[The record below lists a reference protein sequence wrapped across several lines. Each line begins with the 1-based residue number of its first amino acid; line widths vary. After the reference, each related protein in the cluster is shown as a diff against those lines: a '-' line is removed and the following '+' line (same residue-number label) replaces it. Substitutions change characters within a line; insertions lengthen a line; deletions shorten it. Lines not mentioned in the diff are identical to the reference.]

1 MSVAREIAET
11 LLTCVVGAFGG
22 RLLGEGIWRWRE
34 VSRLTAERD
43 SIAVDLAR
51 ERNARIE
58 AERKAAVRDDRLAWS
73 AKSKAVLRRRMGHVI
88 GQARAW
94 KRVAVAYGWTRG
106 DKAPPGVLCACDEWR
121 GSAHL
126 EGCRFGR
133 PAPVAVDVPMTEGGE
148 G

>member
-1 MSVAREIAET
+1 MSVVREIAET

-43 SIAVDLAR
+43 SIAVDLTR
-51 ERNARIE
+51 ERNARID
-58 AERKAAVRDDRLAWS
+58 AEYKVTVRDDRLAWS

-94 KRVAVAYGWTRG
+94 KA
-106 DKAPPGVLCACDEWR
+106 KPWR
-121 GSAHL
+121 
-126 EGCRFGR
+126 
-133 PAPVAVDVPMTEGGE
+133 EGGAARTTHRR
-148 G
+148 GA